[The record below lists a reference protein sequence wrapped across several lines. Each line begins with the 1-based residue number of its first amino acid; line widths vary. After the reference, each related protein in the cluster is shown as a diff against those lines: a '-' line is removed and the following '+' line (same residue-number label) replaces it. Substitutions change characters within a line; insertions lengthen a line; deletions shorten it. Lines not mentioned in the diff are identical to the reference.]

1 MAICGR
7 HGRQLSSSNADPS
20 TDHHELLSIT
30 IRMAAFHNS
39 RRNPLTISEQ

>member
-1 MAICGR
+1 
-7 HGRQLSSSNADPS
+7 LPLPNAGSS

-30 IRMAAFHNS
+30 IRMAAFHSS